1 MQRIYDLIEV
11 NFKTEINNSKILFDN
26 INLKDIKV
34 FFDLSNSYFNGL
46 TNEEIDFVENN
57 WTEQSKKNVDNSNFF
72 NGKLMQFLGIEN
84 NVFYFRKTDY
94 KHFIATSKSEFLS
107 ICKNKNNIAN
117 PLTITGIIETNDNK
131 VVIGT
136 RRNNDKLWQAMG
148 GMFDPDNDIIDNKM
162 DFKNCI
168 IRETKEELCNLNLYN
183 FQFLGIVAN
192 RGKSFST
199 IVFSCKSKETC
210 EYIKNNHMQEKVIDF
225 WEMPKIDF
233 IDIDLKNITKLVVGD
248 ENRRLVGTNLSSFI
262 LYGKH
267 KFGNEWFKRYSKLLK
282 N

>member
-131 VVIGT
+131 AVIGT

-148 GMFDPDNDIIDNKM
+148 GMFDPDNDIIDNK
-162 DFKNCI
+162 
-168 IRETKEELCNLNLYN
+168 
-183 FQFLGIVAN
+183 
-192 RGKSFST
+192 
-199 IVFSCKSKETC
+199 
-210 EYIKNNHMQEKVIDF
+210 
-225 WEMPKIDF
+225 
-233 IDIDLKNITKLVVGD
+233 ITK
-248 ENRRLVGTNLSSFI
+248 
-262 LYGKH
+262 
-267 KFGNEWFKRYSKLLK
+267 
-282 N
+282 